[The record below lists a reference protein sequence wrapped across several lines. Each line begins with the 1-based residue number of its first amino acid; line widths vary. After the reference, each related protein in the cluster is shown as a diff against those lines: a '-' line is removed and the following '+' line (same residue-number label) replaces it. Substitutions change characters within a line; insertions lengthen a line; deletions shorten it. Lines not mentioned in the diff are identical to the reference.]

1 MGLSELV
8 REDTRLIGPLVRPL
22 GHGAVLVQPRS
33 DIGWVVPDVATDSIP
48 GRSDTPVPPGV
59 ERRDGN
65 SEMLG
70 EFDR

>member
-33 DIGWVVPDVATDSIP
+33 DIGRVVSDVATDAIS
-48 GRSDTPVPPGV
+48 GRSFAPISPCI
-59 ERRDGN
+59 ERRYRHT
-65 SEMLG
+65 EMLG
-70 EFDR
+70 